1 VTGGAGRLAPPP
13 SRPGSFAH
21 LQALDDA
28 MSYRAA
34 RVRAPCRRC
43 RPCKPCD
50 AHACDLNLLDA
61 YREMA
66 EAAVAALPG
75 VSSQTGTK
83 KAELADAELP
93 GQVEETEGAVRG
105 GQWT

>member
-1 VTGGAGRLAPPP
+1 
-13 SRPGSFAH
+13 
-21 LQALDDA
+21 
-28 MSYRAA
+28 
-34 RVRAPCRRC
+34 
-43 RPCKPCD
+43 
-50 AHACDLNLLDA
+50 
-61 YREMA
+61 MA